1 MLSVQSASPLSLL
14 QPCSTSYCEVQP
26 ILLGMLLPDSHR
38 LLPPGEAH
46 LTGIQ
51 WRQEIC
57 FQQFSQ

>member
-14 QPCSTSYCEVQP
+14 QPRSTSYCEVQP
-26 ILLGMLLPDSHR
+26 ILLGTLLPDSR
-38 LLPPGEAH
+38 RLPPGEAH

-57 FQQFSQ
+57 FQLFSQ